1 MTDIDEMKSW
11 VLANAMQ
18 SRHPEFGEKILNA
31 LDELEQVRRDYA
43 LLQVS
48 QMTVIGELA
57 NRRYEIE
64 LLKKMLES
72 GAK

>member
-18 SRHPEFGEKILNA
+18 SRRPEFGTQIIDA
-31 LDELEQVRRDYA
+31 LGELDQLRRDYA

-57 NRRYEIE
+57 NRRHEIE
-64 LLKKMLES
+64 VLKKMLE
-72 GAK
+72 GGKK